1 MAIDHVSDIPQ
12 PISNETFRK
21 IVTEV
26 ADGIIGIDASGIIRF
41 ANPAAEQ
48 IFGWDHNGLIGKPLT
63 VLLPD
68 RVRAFHEGL
77 VASFRVGH
85 VEARRMG
92 QRGSGIVGRRNDG
105 TEINLGITILKTDSD
120 GEPLMIAVVRDIT
133 EHVLQSTELKRLADT
148 DPLTGL
154 LNRRAF
160 FERATSPTSVVG
172 ASIILMDL
180 DHFKQINDQFGHDAG
195 DRVIQ
200 FFAGILR
207 QSARRLDLAAR
218 LGGEEFVL
226 LTANMTVDQATPV
239 AQAIRRQ
246 TLEQV
251 SVQFQPL
258 PLSVTV
264 SAGVAEIR
272 EGDISDALKRADA
285 ALYEAKRA
293 GRDRVVSSPA

>member
-1 MAIDHVSDIPQ
+1 MASDHVSDISQ

-26 ADGIIGIDASGIIRF
+26 ADGIVGIDVSGIIRF

-48 IFGWDHNGLIGKPLT
+48 IFGWHHNGLIGKPLT

-77 VASFRVGH
+77 VASFRHGQ

-160 FERATSPTSVVG
+160 FERAASPTSAVG

-180 DHFKQINDQFGHDAG
+180 DHFKHINDQFGHHAG
-195 DRVIQ
+195 DQVIL
-200 FFAGILR
+200 FFASILK
-207 QSARRLDLAAR
+207 QSAGPLDLAAR

-226 LTANMTVDQATPV
+226 LTADMTVDQATPV
-239 AQAIRRQ
+239 AEAIRRH
-246 TLEQV
+246 TVEQV

-258 PLSVTV
+258 PLSITV

-293 GRDRVVSSPA
+293 GRDRVVSAPA